1 MKKMKESKAQQA
13 IKDAIEINKIIVE
26 NKLYE
31 LTMADGLKEPY
42 NKYVKPLRN
51 SFSKKY
57 GSSPNILIQNILKES
72 ITYFE
77 TILGM
82 NFSYEEQKN
91 PNGIAE
97 AFIIGE
103 KFIGNDS
110 VCLILGDNM
119 FYGSG
124 FTKILKKS
132 VEDVEK
138 NKKAKV
144 FGYYVN
150 NPSRYGVVEND
161 KNGNVISL
169 EEKPKNPKSNYAVV
183 GLYFY
188 PNHVIE
194 TAKNIKPS
202 NRGELEITS
211 INNSFLKNK
220 SLIVELFDKNFT
232 WLDSGTHESMLE
244 ASNYIHTIE
253 KRTGLKIACIEEIAY
268 KLGYI
273 NKKKLNDI
281 IDNIGDNQYGDYLK
295 KIKDG
300 I

>member
-1 MKKMKESKAQQA
+1 MKGIILAGGSGTRLYPLTIGQSKQLLA
-13 IKDAIEINKIIVE
+13 IHD
-26 NKLYE
+26 
-31 LTMADGLKEPY
+31 
-42 NKYVKPLRN
+42 KPMIYYPLSILMLAGIRD
-51 SFSKKY
+51 
-57 GSSPNILIQNILKES
+57 ILIISTPQDLPNFKRLLS
-72 ITYFE
+72 DGSQ
-77 TILGM
+77 LGM
-82 NFSYEEQKN
+82 NFTYEEQIQPK
-91 PNGIAE
+91 GIAE

-110 VCLILGDNM
+110 VCLILGDNI

-132 VEDVEK
+132 VDDLEE
-138 NKKAKV
+138 NKKAKI

-150 NPSRYGVVEND
+150 NPARYGVVEND
-161 KNGNVISL
+161 EKGNVISL
-169 EEKPKNPKSNYAVV
+169 EEKPKKPKSNYAVV

-188 PNHVIE
+188 PNNVINV
-194 TAKNIKPS
+194 AKKIKPS

-211 INNSFLKNK
+211 VNNSFLKNK
-220 SLIVELFDKNFT
+220 TLVVELFDKNFT

-268 KLGYI
+268 KLGFI
-273 NKKKLNDI
+273 NKEKFNKI
-281 IDNIGDNQYGDYLK
+281 IDYIGDNQYGEYLK
-295 KIKDG
+295 KINDG

>member
-1 MKKMKESKAQQA
+1 MKGIILAGGSGTRLYPLTIGQSKQLLAIHDKPMIYYPLSVLMLA
-13 IKDAIEINKIIVE
+13 GIKDVLIISTPQDLP
-26 NKLYE
+26 NFKRL
-31 LTMADGLKEPY
+31 LSDG
-42 NKYVKPLRN
+42 
-51 SFSKKY
+51 S
-57 GSSPNILIQNILKES
+57 Q
-72 ITYFE
+72 
-77 TILGM
+77 LGM
-82 NFSYEEQKN
+82 NFSYEKQN
-91 PNGIAE
+91 QPNGIAE

-132 VEDVEK
+132 VYDVEK

-144 FGYYVN
+144 FGYYVD

-188 PNHVIE
+188 PNHVIK

-273 NKKKLNDI
+273 DKKKFNEI
-281 IDNIGDNQYGDYLK
+281 IDYIGDNQYGDYLK

>member
-1 MKKMKESKAQQA
+1 MKGIILAGGSGTRLYPLTIGQSKQLLA
-13 IKDAIEINKIIVE
+13 IHDKPMIYYPLSVLMLAGIQDVLIISTPQDLP
-26 NKLYE
+26 NFKRL
-31 LTMADGLKEPY
+31 LSDG
-42 NKYVKPLRN
+42 
-51 SFSKKY
+51 S
-57 GSSPNILIQNILKES
+57 Q
-72 ITYFE
+72 
-77 TILGM
+77 LGM
-82 NFSYEEQKN
+82 NFSYEKQN
-91 PNGIAE
+91 QPNGIAE

-132 VEDVEK
+132 VYDVEK

-188 PNHVIE
+188 PNHVIK

-273 NKKKLNDI
+273 DKKKFNEI
-281 IDNIGDNQYGDYLK
+281 IDYIGDNQYGDYLK

>member
-1 MKKMKESKAQQA
+1 MKGIVLAGGSGTRLYPLTIGQSKQLLA
-13 IKDAIEINKIIVE
+13 IHD
-26 NKLYE
+26 
-31 LTMADGLKEPY
+31 
-42 NKYVKPLRN
+42 KPMIYYPLSILMLAGIRD
-51 SFSKKY
+51 
-57 GSSPNILIQNILKES
+57 ILIISTPQDLPNFKRLLS
-72 ITYFE
+72 DGSQ
-77 TILGM
+77 LGM
-82 NFSYEEQKN
+82 NFTYEEQIQPK
-91 PNGIAE
+91 GIAE

-110 VCLILGDNM
+110 VCLILGDNI
-119 FYGSG
+119 FYGSS

-132 VEDVEK
+132 VDDIEE
-138 NKKAKV
+138 NKKAKI

-150 NPSRYGVVEND
+150 NPARYGVVEND
-161 KNGNVISL
+161 EKGNVISL
-169 EEKPKNPKSNYAVV
+169 EEKPKKPKSNYAVV

-188 PNHVIE
+188 PNNVINV
-194 TAKNIKPS
+194 AKKIKPS

-220 SLIVELFDKNFT
+220 SLVVELFDKNFT

-268 KLGYI
+268 KLGFI
-273 NKKKLNDI
+273 NKEKFNKI
-281 IDNIGDNQYGDYLK
+281 IDYIGDNQYGEYLK
-295 KIKDG
+295 KINDG

>member
-1 MKKMKESKAQQA
+1 MKGIILAGGSGTRLYPLTIGQSKQLLAIHDKPMIYYPLSVLMLA
-13 IKDAIEINKIIVE
+13 GIKDVLIISTPQDLP
-26 NKLYE
+26 NFKRL
-31 LTMADGLKEPY
+31 LSDG
-42 NKYVKPLRN
+42 
-51 SFSKKY
+51 S
-57 GSSPNILIQNILKES
+57 Q
-72 ITYFE
+72 
-77 TILGM
+77 LGM
-82 NFSYEEQKN
+82 NFSYEKQN
-91 PNGIAE
+91 QPNGIAE

-132 VEDVEK
+132 VYDVEK

-161 KNGNVISL
+161 KNGNAISL

-188 PNHVIE
+188 PNHVIK

-253 KRTGLKIACIEEIAY
+253 KRTGLKIACVEEIAY

-273 NKKKLNDI
+273 NKTKFRKI
-281 IDNIGDNQYGDYLK
+281 IDYIGDNQYGDYLK
-295 KIKDG
+295 KIEDG

>member
-1 MKKMKESKAQQA
+1 MKGIILAGGSGTRLYPLTIGQSKQLLAIHDKPMIYYPLSVLMLA
-13 IKDAIEINKIIVE
+13 GIKDVLIISTPQDLP
-26 NKLYE
+26 NFKRL
-31 LTMADGLKEPY
+31 LS
-42 NKYVKPLRN
+42 N
-51 SFSKKY
+51 
-57 GSSPNILIQNILKES
+57 GSQ
-72 ITYFE
+72 
-77 TILGM
+77 LGM
-82 NFSYEEQKN
+82 NFSYEKQN
-91 PNGIAE
+91 QPNGIAE

-110 VCLILGDNM
+110 VCLILGDNI

-124 FTKILKKS
+124 FTNILKKS

-138 NKKAKV
+138 NKKAKI

-169 EEKPKNPKSNYAVV
+169 EEKPRNPKSNYAVV

-188 PNHVIE
+188 PNNVIK

-202 NRGELEITS
+202 DRGELEITS
-211 INNSFLKNK
+211 VNNSFLKNK

-273 NKKKLNDI
+273 NKKKFNEL
-281 IDNIGDNQYGDYLK
+281 IDYIGDNQYGDYLK

>member
-1 MKKMKESKAQQA
+1 MKGIILAGGSGTRLYPLTIGQSKQLLAIHDKPMIYYPISVLMLA
-13 IKDAIEINKIIVE
+13 GIKD
-26 NKLYE
+26 
-31 LTMADGLKEPY
+31 
-42 NKYVKPLRN
+42 
-51 SFSKKY
+51 
-57 GSSPNILIQNILKES
+57 ILIISTPQDLPNFKRLLS
-72 ITYFE
+72 DGSQ
-77 TILGM
+77 LGM
-82 NFSYEEQKN
+82 NFSYKEQKK

-103 KFIGNDS
+103 KFIGNNS
-110 VCLILGDNM
+110 VCLILGDNI
-119 FYGSG
+119 FYGTG
-124 FTKILKKS
+124 FTKMLKRS
-132 VEDVEK
+132 VYDVEK
-138 NKKAKV
+138 NSKAKV

-161 KNGNVISL
+161 GEGNVVSI
-169 EEKPKNPKSNYAVV
+169 EEKPKNPKSKYAVV

-188 PNHVIE
+188 PNKVIE
-194 TAKNIKPS
+194 IAKNTKPS
-202 NRGELEITS
+202 QRGELEITS
-211 INNSFLKNK
+211 VNNSFLESK

-273 NKKKLNDI
+273 NKKKFNEI
-281 IDNIGDNQYGDYLK
+281 IDYIGDNQYGDYLK

>member
-1 MKKMKESKAQQA
+1 MKGIILAGGSGTRLYPLTIGQSKQLLA
-13 IKDAIEINKIIVE
+13 IHD
-26 NKLYE
+26 
-31 LTMADGLKEPY
+31 
-42 NKYVKPLRN
+42 KPMIYYPLSVLMLAGIRD
-51 SFSKKY
+51 
-57 GSSPNILIQNILKES
+57 ILIISTPQDLPNFKRLLS
-72 ITYFE
+72 DGSH
-77 TILGM
+77 LGM
-82 NFSYEEQKN
+82 NFSYEEQN
-91 PNGIAE
+91 RPNGIAE

-103 KFIGNDS
+103 KFIGKDS

-132 VEDVEK
+132 VYDVEK

-188 PNHVIE
+188 PNHVIK

-273 NKKKLNDI
+273 NKKKFLKI
-281 IDNIGDNQYGDYLK
+281 IDYIGDNQYGDYLK

>member
-1 MKKMKESKAQQA
+1 MKGIILAGGSGTRLYPLTIGQSKQLLAIHDKPMIYYPLSVLMLA
-13 IKDAIEINKIIVE
+13 GIKDVLIISTPQDLP
-26 NKLYE
+26 NFKRL
-31 LTMADGLKEPY
+31 LSDG
-42 NKYVKPLRN
+42 
-51 SFSKKY
+51 S
-57 GSSPNILIQNILKES
+57 Q
-72 ITYFE
+72 
-77 TILGM
+77 LGM
-82 NFSYEEQKN
+82 NFSYEKQN
-91 PNGIAE
+91 QPNGIAE

-132 VEDVEK
+132 VYDVEK

-188 PNHVIE
+188 PNHVIK

-273 NKKKLNDI
+273 DKKKFNEI
-281 IDNIGDNQYGDYLK
+281 IDYIGDNQYGDYLK

>member
-1 MKKMKESKAQQA
+1 MKGIILAGGSGTRLYPLTIGQSKQLLAIHDKPMIYYPLSVLMLA
-13 IKDAIEINKIIVE
+13 GIKDVLIISTPQDLP
-26 NKLYE
+26 NFKRL
-31 LTMADGLKEPY
+31 LSDG
-42 NKYVKPLRN
+42 
-51 SFSKKY
+51 S
-57 GSSPNILIQNILKES
+57 Q
-72 ITYFE
+72 
-77 TILGM
+77 LGM
-82 NFSYEEQKN
+82 NFSYEEQNK

-132 VEDVEK
+132 VYDVEK

-161 KNGNVISL
+161 KNGNAISL

-188 PNHVIE
+188 PNHVIK

-202 NRGELEITS
+202 SRGELEITS

-273 NKKKLNDI
+273 NKKKLHQI
-281 IDNIGDNQYGDYLK
+281 IDYIGDNQYGDYLK

>member
-1 MKKMKESKAQQA
+1 MKGIILAGGSGTRLYPLTIGQSKQLLAIHDKPMIYYPLSVLMLAGIKEVL
-13 IKDAIEINKIIVE
+13 IISTPE
-26 NKLYE
+26 DLPNFKRL
-31 LTMADGLKEPY
+31 LS
-42 NKYVKPLRN
+42 N
-51 SFSKKY
+51 
-57 GSSPNILIQNILKES
+57 GSQ
-72 ITYFE
+72 
-77 TILGM
+77 LGM
-82 NFSYEEQKN
+82 NFSYEKQIK

-103 KFIGNDS
+103 KFIGHDS

-132 VEDVEK
+132 VEDVEI

-161 KNGNVISL
+161 EEGNVISL

-188 PNHVIE
+188 PNNVINI
-194 TAKNIKPS
+194 AKNVKPS
-202 NRGELEITS
+202 KRGELEITS
-211 INNSFLKNK
+211 VNNSFLKNK

-268 KLGYI
+268 KLGFI
-273 NKKKLNDI
+273 NKKEFNDI
-281 IDNIGDNQYGDYLK
+281 IAYIGDNQYGQYLK
-295 KIKDG
+295 KINNG